1 MIELHAGVKVM
12 RLWPVKIIVVIACV
26 ALLATGAAFAAPKG
40 EIRATFSKFVAAQNA
55 HDLKAVG
62 DLLSDS
68 PNFLWVTRGNVVR
81 GRDAALKRYAGL
93 FESTWRLAPDWS
105 TLEVMML
112 DVSTAQIFVRMVI
125 TSGPLGQQAS
135 SAPTMVNQILV
146 KTSSGWRVL
155 GILPGN

>member
-1 MIELHAGVKVM
+1 M
-12 RLWPVKIIVVIACV
+12 RLRPAKIIVALACV
-26 ALLATGAAFAAPKG
+26 ALLATSPAFATPKG
-40 EIRATFSKFVAAQNA
+40 EIRAAFSKFVAAQNA

-68 PNFLWVTRGNVVR
+68 PNFLWVTSGNVVR

-125 TSGPLGQQAS
+125 TSGPLGQPAP

-155 GILPGN
+155 GILPGS